1 MASIRKNITWN
12 LLGNIL
18 PLAVGLVIFPL
29 IISAYGTER
38 FGLLAL
44 AWSLVGYFSFFDMGL
59 SRALTQMVSDR
70 LSKQID
76 HTEIVEMIRTSF
88 RVMWLLGLVGGT
100 VLWLIVPWLVTVMLK
115 VSTALNHE
123 TIQAF
128 SILAFSIPLVV
139 HTSALR
145 GVLDALQMFKQAS
158 LIRIV
163 LGVGTFVGPYVASL
177 FGASLVHAAYSLVV
191 VRVISWVM
199 HFYAVHNTDL
209 LKTKTLHYHAR
220 WLRPL
225 FTFGSWMTVSN
236 IIGPLMV
243 YLDRFVIAAMIGA
256 SAVAYYVAP
265 YEVVTKMWAVPGA
278 ISGVLFP
285 LFAKEWQRNPLSSA
299 KFLNQGVT
307 YVLIFLYPPVLL
319 LSLFAQEWL
328 LIWLNPEFSQNGAVI
343 AGWLAAGVLVN
354 SVAQIIFAKVQG
366 AGRADWTAKMHLL
379 EVIPYIIILW
389 IALKQFGIAGAAF
402 AWFLRVTIDMLGLAY
417 AAGKLNANNNSAIA
431 KPLLLT
437 MLGVVPLIASIQI
450 SSLAVRF
457 VLALTIMSIYL
468 IIALQRLRSDDVIG
482 FLKSY
487 VK

>member
-1 MASIRKNITWN
+1 MVSIRNNIIWN

-18 PLAVGLVIFPL
+18 PLAIGLLIFPL
-29 IISAYGTER
+29 IISAYGAER

-44 AWSLVGYFSFFDMGL
+44 AWSLVGYFSLFDMGL
-59 SRALTQMVSDR
+59 SRALTQMVSER
-70 LSKQID
+70 LSRQID
-76 HTEIVEMIRTSF
+76 HAETVEMIRTSF
-88 RVMWLLGLVGGT
+88 RIMWLLGLVGGI
-100 VLWLIVPWLVTVMLK
+100 VLWLVVPWLVTDTLK
-115 VSTALNHE
+115 VSPDLNHE

-145 GVLDALQMFKQAS
+145 SVLDALQMFKQAS
-158 LIRIV
+158 LIRVV
-163 LGVGTFVGPYVASL
+163 LGVGTFAGPYIASL
-177 FGASLVHAAYSLVV
+177 FDATLVFAAYSLVV

-199 HFYAVHNTDL
+199 HFYAVHNTAL

-225 FTFGSWMTVSN
+225 FTFASWMTVSN

-243 YLDRFVIAAMIGA
+243 YLDRFVIAALIGA

-265 YEVVTKMWAVPGA
+265 YEVVTKLWAVPAA

-319 LSLFAQEWL
+319 LSLFAHEWL
-328 LIWLNPEFSQNGAVI
+328 LIWLNPEFSKNGAVI
-343 AGWLAAGVLVN
+343 VGWLAAGVLVN

-379 EVIPYIIILW
+379 EVIPYLIILW
-389 IALKQFGIAGAAF
+389 YALKQFGIAGAAF
-402 AWFLRVTIDMLGLAY
+402 AWFLRVTIDLLGLAY
-417 AAGKLNANNNSAIA
+417 AAGKLNTNNNNALA

-437 MLGVVPLIASIQI
+437 MLGLVPLIASFHIA
-450 SSLAVRF
+450 SLTMRIA
-457 VLALTIMSIYL
+457 LALIIMSIYL
-468 IIALQRLRSDDVIG
+468 IIALQRVRTDHVIG

-487 VK
+487 LK

>member
-1 MASIRKNITWN
+1 MASIRKNIIWN

-44 AWSLVGYFSFFDMGL
+44 AWSLVGYFSLFDLGL
-59 SRALTQMVSDR
+59 SRALTQMVSEQ
-70 LSKQID
+70 LSKQLEHI
-76 HTEIVEMIRTSF
+76 EIVGMIRTSF
-88 RVMWLLGLVGGT
+88 RVIWLLGFIGGSA
-100 VLWLIVPWLVTVMLK
+100 LWLTMPWLVTDILK
-115 VSTALNHE
+115 ISPALNLE
-123 TIQAF
+123 AIQAF
-128 SILAFSIPLVV
+128 SILAYSIPLVV

-163 LGVGTFVGPYVASL
+163 LGVGTFAGPYIASF
-177 FGASLVHAAYSLVV
+177 FGASLVHAAYSLVI
-191 VRVISWVM
+191 VRIISWMM

-209 LKTKTLHYHAR
+209 MKTKSPHFHAK

-225 FTFGSWMTVSN
+225 FTFGSWMTLSN

-243 YLDRFVIAAMIGA
+243 YLDRFIIAALLGA

-265 YEVVTKMWAVPGA
+265 YEVVTKLWAVPAA

-307 YVLIFLYPPVLL
+307 YVLIFLYPPVFL
-319 LSLFAQEWL
+319 LSLFAHEWL
-328 LIWLNPEFSQNGAVI
+328 LMWLNPEFSRNGAVI
-343 AGWLAAGVLVN
+343 VSWLAAGVLVN

-366 AGRADWTAKMHLL
+366 AGRSDWTAKMHLL
-379 EVIPYIIILW
+379 EVIPYLIVLW
-389 IALKQFGIAGAAF
+389 FALKQFGIAGAAF
-402 AWFLRVTIDMLGLAY
+402 AWFLRVTIDMIGLAY
-417 AAGKLNANNNSAIA
+417 AAGKLNPHNISAIRN
-431 KPLLLT
+431 PLLVT
-437 MLGVVPLIASIQI
+437 ILGVVPLIASINI
-450 SSLAVRF
+450 ESLAIRSIIVF
-457 VLALTIMSIYL
+457 GVIIVYAIFALPR
-468 IIALQRLRSDDVIG
+468 LQSDDISG

-487 VK
+487 FR